1 MRTSAAGRS
10 GPRIRVAEV
19 VAALSLATDL
29 GMGQPMQFAMRTCL
43 LAVRVAQA
51 MHLSDADI
59 RTTYY
64 TALLRSAG
72 CTAESP
78 LEANVFGDEIAARIW
93 LSALDFGRPAQ
104 VLGTLATHIG

>member
-1 MRTSAAGRS
+1 MRRS
-10 GPRIRVAEV
+10 VASLSPSERRIRVAEV

-43 LAVRVAQA
+43 VALLLAEAIGV
-51 MHLSDADI
+51 SDADL
-59 RTTYY
+59 RTTYF

-78 LEANVFGDEIAARIW
+78 L
-93 LSALDFGRPAQ
+93 
-104 VLGTLATHIG
+104 